1 VEDQI
6 LVLFVFLP
14 IVIICIYISLKLGG
28 KYMGKMNNGALIK
41 VIEKVPLS
49 QNAFIAI
56 VTIDGKPYV
65 ISCSEKQIQLL
76 MELDEEVLLK
86 VKKPFG
92 WADSG
97 NSKGTL
103 AEILNKV
110 KGRFENEKNN

>member
-1 VEDQI
+1 VDDPI

-65 ISCSEKQIQLL
+65 ISCSEKQIQVL
-76 MELDEEVLLK
+76 MELDEEVLQRAR
-86 VKKPFG
+86 KPLG
-92 WADSG
+92 WTDTSK
-97 NSKGTL
+97 NSVNL